1 MKLYLMIN
9 LFKGGRKGLGR
20 VYHLTEACPVDT
32 PDNDVIEV
40 TPSMVKSYAKNLG
53 IKRICL
59 RCRKAFARKQFRNT
73 GGSFRLQGTKIAIK

>member
-20 VYHLTEACPVDT
+20 VYHLTSDCPVDT

-40 TPSMVKSYAKNLG
+40 TPSMVKSYAKKLG

-59 RCRKAFARKQFRNT
+59 RCRKAFTKKRLRNT
-73 GGSFRLQGTKIAIK
+73 GGSFRLQGSKISVK